1 MNYRRY
7 RTRSVLT
14 FTLGAIA
21 SVSLIGCGAY
31 RLNPTPGSAILGG
44 SNDKAWNRAAITVDT
59 NLRAFTNDWAAFWL
73 LDRPSR
79 LHPIAS
85 PY

>member
-1 MNYRRY
+1 MNHRRY
-7 RTRSVLT
+7 RTRSVLAL
-14 FTLGAIA
+14 TLGAIA

-44 SNDKAWNRAAITVDT
+44 SNDQAWNRAAITQDT
-59 NLRAFTNDWAAFWL
+59 NLRAMTNDWASFWL

-79 LHPIAS
+79 LHKEPS